1 MLSGLAS
8 MMVTRVATIAAG
20 AAGLVHDA
28 SLDDAA
34 AMFGNFRIEKLAA
47 RRFEA
52 FERASSSA
60 PILIIPLKKLI
71 SIKYTMNLPQIAP
84 QNDVGIRACIQAIP
98 ALPRAGV
105 RSSAQVIRM
114 IRCCGSVNS
123 DLERAFADEVV
134 RVAFGRTSR

>member
-20 AAGLVHDA
+20 AAGLAHVE

-52 FERASSSA
+52 FERAF
-60 PILIIPLKKLI
+60 L
-71 SIKYTMNLPQIAP
+71 
-84 QNDVGIRACIQAIP
+84 
-98 ALPRAGV
+98 V
-105 RSSAQVIRM
+105 RSHVHYLIENTN
-114 IRCCGSVNS
+114 I
-123 DLERAFADEVV
+123 
-134 RVAFGRTSR
+134 

>member
-60 PILIIPLKKLI
+60 LIFSILLKKLT
-71 SIKYTMNLPQIAP
+71 SKTSMMNLPQIAP
-84 QNDVGIRACIQAIP
+84 QK
-98 ALPRAGV
+98 
-105 RSSAQVIRM
+105 
-114 IRCCGSVNS
+114 
-123 DLERAFADEVV
+123 
-134 RVAFGRTSR
+134 